1 MQRGFCI
8 QSTMLETTDRDSN
21 GLLGSHQA
29 HAAVTSASAS
39 VSLKGK
45 ETLIFGLWWL
55 LQLHQPDLYADLHMF
70 PHKCC
75 ELRFS
80 MKPYH

>member
-1 MQRGFCI
+1 
-8 QSTMLETTDRDSN
+8 MLESGARGSN
-21 GLLGSHQA
+21 GLLGSHHA
-29 HAAVTSASAS
+29 RAAVPSARAR

-55 LQLHQPDLYADLHMF
+55 LQLHQPDLYADLHMLA
-70 PHKCC
+70 HKRC

-80 MKPYH
+80 TKPHH